1 MSAGGDGAPEPVLL
15 FIVVSGSDLSV
26 HVLRRKAWYRVR
38 DRRWREKGTV
48 PKEGGMT
55 EAQTTNLGRGWG
67 SRSQSGGQDTPR
79 SPSAL
84 YEADMISLLLMFSLL
99 VC

>member
-1 MSAGGDGAPEPVLL
+1 
-15 FIVVSGSDLSV
+15 
-26 HVLRRKAWYRVR
+26 
-38 DRRWREKGTV
+38 
-48 PKEGGMT
+48 MT